1 MSRGFTGSL
10 AAENTE
16 DAGAQKVL
24 GEVSSPYNSGGP
36 FYSAP

>member
-1 MSRGFTGSL
+1 MSRGFTGPL

-24 GEVSSPYNSGGP
+24 GEGQLSL
-36 FYSAP
+36 